1 MALNKTLFYFL
12 LVLLVASCTSVKK
25 YNAQISSLHSA
36 EELHH
41 DVDKVHEQLQR
52 WHPRLYQYVPKKEL
66 DKKFNALKT
75 SINGPMGSKEFHER
89 LVSVI
94 NEVRQGHLNIRPPTY
109 RFTKKQ
115 QKELLKRPF
124 EFYDID
130 FELLEDKL
138 WVKDNQ
144 GNDSL
149 IVGHEVL
156 AFDKD
161 LAAKLLDKYKRLF
174 SSDGFNTTYQNRFVA
189 QNFSNFYYVDKG
201 FKDSLTLLLKKNDSI
216 YFRTLRRIAK
226 GQPEVKD
233 TMTLQKPAVLSK
245 TEKIAIKQKEKHLR
259 KTRKRAGRKRGYVPP
274 RNYYLRNLDF
284 IGNDSSVAYLK
295 IRGFG
300 HGNYNKFYKEA
311 FAKIDSAGIENLIL
325 DLRDNGGGSLDEIEK
340 LYGYLST
347 TPFRF
352 MNDAETKTR
361 IPMTKAIFSQKRI
374 GIFNE
379 ALRILGGPGM
389 MVYDMLN
396 IRKKDGKLYRKFSG
410 SKIKSPRKNNFKG
423 KIYVLI
429 NGYSFSAASM
439 LATNLQANKRA
450 FFVGEETGGSYN
462 GTVAGQTKY
471 IELPNSR
478 VLLYFGL
485 LQIETPHKTE
495 PDGYGVKPDVEIIPT
510 QKDRLQKRDPE
521 LEWVLGD
528 IYKK

>member
-1 MALNKTLFYFL
+1 MNNTLRFL
-12 LVLLVASCTSVKK
+12 LIIVLGTSCSGVKK
-25 YNAQISSLHSA
+25 YNAQIIELHSV
-36 EELHH
+36 EELHQ
-41 DVDKVHEQLQR
+41 DVDKVYEQLQR
-52 WHPRLYQYVPKKEL
+52 WHPRLYQYVSRTEF
-66 DKKFNALKT
+66 DQKFDALKG
-75 SINGPMGSKEFHER
+75 SINGPMGSKEFYER
-89 LVSVI
+89 LVSVV
-94 NEVRQGHLNIRPPTY
+94 NEVRQGHLNVRPPTY

-115 QKELLKRPF
+115 QKELRKRPF
-124 EFYDID
+124 EFYKVD

-138 WVKDNQ
+138 WVKANQ
-144 GNDSL
+144 GKDSL

-161 LAAKLLDKYKRLF
+161 LAAKLVDKYKRLF
-174 SSDGFNTTYQNRFVA
+174 SSDGFNTTYHNRFVA

-216 YFRTLRRIAK
+216 YFKTLKRVAEDRSAS
-226 GQPEVKD
+226 KD
-233 TMTLQKPAVLSK
+233 SSSVQKSTILSK
-245 TEKIAIKQKEKHLR
+245 AERTAIKQKEKRLR

-274 RNYYLRNLDF
+274 RNHYLRNLDF

-311 FAKIDSAGIENLIL
+311 FAKIDSAGSENLIL

-340 LYGYLST
+340 LYGYLSLS
-347 TPFRF
+347 PFRF

-361 IPMTKAIFSQKRI
+361 IPMTKAVFSQKRT
-374 GIFNE
+374 GILNE
-379 ALRILGGPGM
+379 ALRILGSPGM
-389 MVYDMLN
+389 IVYDMLN
-396 IRKKDGKLYRKFSG
+396 IRKKGGKLYRKFSG
-410 SKIKSPRKNNFKG
+410 SKIKSPRKKNFRG

-439 LATNLQANKRA
+439 LATNLQANRRA

-471 IELPNSR
+471 IELPNSK

-510 QKDRLQKRDPE
+510 QKDRLQNRDPE
-521 LEWVLGD
+521 LEWVLKD
-528 IYKK
+528 IFKN